1 MLFPEMMM
9 KDQTKFWASEDEME
23 DRMEKMNG
31 WWDMIV
37 HAKHCPTQI
46 QPTTKPRNAEYTL
59 HDKFWTQSLAV
70 S

>member
-23 DRMEKMNG
+23 DRMEKMDG

-46 QPTTKPRNAEYTL
+46 YLQPNLEMLNIHSMTTFGL
-59 HDKFWTQSLAV
+59 SH
-70 S
+70 